1 MFWFFSARA
10 VENALP
16 LYQDQTALVLGS
28 EFFYRTASYD
38 SNGDIIPMGLNDEYH
53 LIDGNF
59 RFSYGITADLELGV
73 KTRVRNVSSSNLAQ
87 SQNSSGIEGYGALA
101 KFRLIQTHHLLLT
114 VIGEF
119 WKTAYTNNLYTL
131 SSLPNDE
138 LVLGNDGSFSSFG
151 ALMKYNFSEVWS
163 LDLDLRFQNTPS
175 YLSQYISLDS
185 DLKMTY
191 PSWDIG
197 IGIKG
202 NFSLKND
209 PFSDNQSNKP
219 LFANG
224 LTSLWNGINQES
236 AFVKAFLGYKMPGVE
251 IRGDVARTFYG
262 INTDEGTSFSL
273 NVTFSSKEKIR

>member
-1 MFWFFSARA
+1 M
-10 VENALP
+10 
-16 LYQDQTALVLGS
+16 
-28 EFFYRTASYD
+28 
-38 SNGDIIPMGLNDEYH
+38 I
-53 LIDGNF
+53 
-59 RFSYGITADLELGV
+59 
-73 KTRVRNVSSSNLAQ
+73 
-87 SQNSSGIEGYGALA
+87 
-101 KFRLIQTHHLLLT
+101 
-114 VIGEF
+114 
-119 WKTAYTNNLYTL
+119 
-131 SSLPNDE
+131 
-138 LVLGNDGSFSSFG
+138 
-151 ALMKYNFSEVWS
+151 
-163 LDLDLRFQNTPS
+163 
-175 YLSQYISLDS
+175 
-185 DLKMTY
+185 Y

-273 NVTFSSKEKIR
+273 NVTFSSQKKKSDNKSVDNSFKEYSNSALVIQVSPRGNFLKIDQGITTNLEKGTLVDIYQSDFFGGNILIARGVIYQVEADTSVVKIKKFIKKLRLKKAYS